1 MMNYKEIKPIDLNES
16 TFRLI
21 GHDWMLVTAAHNS
34 RVNTMTASWGGFGV
48 LFNKNVAYIFV
59 RPQRFTKEFVDEATT
74 FTLTFFAEDYKKKA
88 LTYLGKVS
96 GRDEDKIAKAGLT
109 ICKDEEG
116 VPYFAEAESVFF
128 VKKLFVQ
135 PMVAESFLDKEIISQ
150 WYPEG
155 DFHHLYIAEVCKV
168 MIKE

>member
-1 MMNYKEIKPIDLNES
+1 MMNYKEINPIDLNES

>member
-1 MMNYKEIKPIDLNES
+1 M
-16 TFRLI
+16 
-21 GHDWMLVTAAHNS
+21 
-34 RVNTMTASWGGFGV
+34 
-48 LFNKNVAYIFV
+48 
-59 RPQRFTKEFVDEATT
+59 
-74 FTLTFFAEDYKKKA
+74 
-88 LTYLGKVS
+88 S

>member
-1 MMNYKEIKPIDLNES
+1 M
-16 TFRLI
+16 
-21 GHDWMLVTAAHNS
+21 
-34 RVNTMTASWGGFGV
+34 NTMTANWGGLGIMW
-48 LFNKNVAYIFV
+48 NKEVAYVVI